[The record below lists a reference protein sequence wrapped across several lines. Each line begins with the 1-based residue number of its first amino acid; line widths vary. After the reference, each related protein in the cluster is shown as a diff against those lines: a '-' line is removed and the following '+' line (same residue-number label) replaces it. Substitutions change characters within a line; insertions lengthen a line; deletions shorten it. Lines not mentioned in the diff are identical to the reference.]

1 MGGIDIVIQKPF
13 KVDQVLR
20 VVQEGMILRDDQLKA
35 G

>member
-1 MGGIDIVIQKPF
+1 MINKPF

-20 VVQEGMILRDDQLKA
+20 LVQEGMEIKDMYHTK